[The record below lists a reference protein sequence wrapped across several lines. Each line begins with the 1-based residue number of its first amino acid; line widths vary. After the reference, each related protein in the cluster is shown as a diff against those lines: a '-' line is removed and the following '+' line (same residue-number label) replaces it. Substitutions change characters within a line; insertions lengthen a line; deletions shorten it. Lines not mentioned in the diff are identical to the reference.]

1 VSPLAYAL
9 LFPAGVVAGFV
20 GTTAGLA
27 SLISYPALLV
37 AGLPPVTAN
46 VTNTVALFG
55 SGVSSIA
62 GSQQELRGEGRWL
75 AGWAVMTAAE
85 VVAMVHQEADDP
97 AGPIEPSG
105 RQVWLPQ
112 RGLGDR
118 QGVDRVRLAVAAGTV
133 TSLRHELG
141 MHSDDAP
148 AGLQTL
154 NHAYAPRDAR
164 FTNRFPWSPRGS
176 RSGTGC
182 GCCCRATT
190 RTTIGCGTSSRRTC
204 GIPPHGP
211 GKHHELPHVPAARPP
226 EIKGVASPLTP
237 LSGKPPSWVST

>member
-97 AGPIEPSG
+97 AGPIEPRG

-164 FTNRFPWSPRGS
+164 FTNRFLVVTPGI
-176 RSGTGC
+176 
-182 GCCCRATT
+182 
-190 RTTIGCGTSSRRTC
+190 TIRDRLRVL
-204 GIPPHGP
+204 
-211 GKHHELPHVPAARPP
+211 LPSDDQNYYRLRDLVPADLWDPSTRP
-226 EIKGVASPLTP
+226 G
-237 LSGKPPSWVST
+237 